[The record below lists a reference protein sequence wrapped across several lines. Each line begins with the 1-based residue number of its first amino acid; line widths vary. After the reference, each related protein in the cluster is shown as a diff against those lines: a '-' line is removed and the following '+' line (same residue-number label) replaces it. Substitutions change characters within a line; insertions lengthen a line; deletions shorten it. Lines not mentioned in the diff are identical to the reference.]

1 MPTKQGSKKKSPMA
15 DKQAVPEL
23 KTDLSGKA
31 GKHPNREAISP
42 AKSRIA
48 FRRNTVAQL
57 YLTGGYTIDTIAE
70 HLLKHYNYKIHRTVI
85 AEDLKLLRRQWE
97 ANAALTTAEHQ
108 ARELDKLQSLE
119 IWCMDRLREGVFSP
133 EKFAQEVVRLMK
145 RRHSILGLDKTK
157 LEVTDR
163 RLEDLTDAELAAIAA
178 GRKADS
184 DAA

>member
-1 MPTKQGSKKKSPMA
+1 MPTKQGKKASPKA
-15 DKQAVPEL
+15 DKQVAPEF
-23 KTDLSGKA
+23 DLSGKA
-31 GKHPNREAISP
+31 RKAPRGFVSP
-42 AKSRIA
+42 AQTRIS

-57 YLTGGYTIDTIAE
+57 YLTGGHTIDTICE
-70 HLLKHYNYKIHRTVI
+70 HLLNHYGYKIHRTVI
-85 AEDLKLLRRQWE
+85 AEDLKFLRKQWAE
-97 ANAALTTAEHQ
+97 NAALTTAEHQ
-108 ARELDKLQSLE
+108 AKELDKLQALE
-119 IWCMDRLREGVFSP
+119 VWCMDRLREGVFSP

-163 RLEDLTDAELAAIAA
+163 RLEDLSDAELAAIAA